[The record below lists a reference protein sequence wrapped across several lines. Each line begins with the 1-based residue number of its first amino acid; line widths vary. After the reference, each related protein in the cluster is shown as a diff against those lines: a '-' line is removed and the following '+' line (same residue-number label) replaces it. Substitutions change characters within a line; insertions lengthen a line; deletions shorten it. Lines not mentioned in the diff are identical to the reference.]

1 MKKVLQ
7 YLLLVPALFLI
18 TFSSAQAADA
28 DADIATM
35 AAIIMH
41 LNHYPNSVDQDKLA
55 AIEADRQASVGEK
68 ALANALKNMRHKVS
82 GNDADQLRRL
92 QSDAAA
98 SKQEK
103 ELATILLGIAHHP
116 SASDKKKLKRLID

>member
-7 YLLLVPALFLI
+7 YLLLVPALLLI

-28 DADIATM
+28 DIGTM

-41 LNHYPNSVDQDKLA
+41 LNHYPNSADQDKLA

-68 ALANALKNMRHKVS
+68 VLANALKNMRHKVS

-116 SASDKKKLKRLID
+116 SASDKQKLKRLID